1 VNGQAGKGS
10 KYRPYSVQ
18 DFHEGY
24 DIAFS
29 KRETPCALCE
39 ARGYCEEDCPE
50 CMGEKIVK
58 ED

>member
-10 KYRPYSVQ
+10 KYRPYNVGA
-18 DFHEGY
+18 FHEGH
-24 DIAFS
+24 DRAFG

-39 ARGYCEEDCPE
+39 DRGYCEEDCPE